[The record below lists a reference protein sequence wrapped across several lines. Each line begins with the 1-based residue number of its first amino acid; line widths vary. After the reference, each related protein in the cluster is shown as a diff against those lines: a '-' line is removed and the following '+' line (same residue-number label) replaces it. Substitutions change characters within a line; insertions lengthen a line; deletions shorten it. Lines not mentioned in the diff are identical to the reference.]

1 MPSDIKWYIHNVNC
15 IRIWKSL
22 PFTFLFQ
29 SNKSSGILLI
39 SDKHNI
45 SSPSLNSHSTLM
57 GDACGGSK
65 HGGNSSISI
74 DHSSMTNSN
83 KQRFVRGHS
92 SPGIVSDGMD
102 REKNPDLIPDQGK
115 IS

>member
-1 MPSDIKWYIHNVNC
+1 
-15 IRIWKSL
+15 
-22 PFTFLFQ
+22 
-29 SNKSSGILLI
+29 
-39 SDKHNI
+39 
-45 SSPSLNSHSTLM
+45 M
-57 GDACGGSK
+57 GDVCGGSK

-74 DHSSMTNSN
+74 DHSMTNSS

-115 IS
+115 SLWFNVIERMIDIISVQRFQMFTH

>member
-1 MPSDIKWYIHNVNC
+1 
-15 IRIWKSL
+15 
-22 PFTFLFQ
+22 
-29 SNKSSGILLI
+29 
-39 SDKHNI
+39 
-45 SSPSLNSHSTLM
+45 M
-57 GDACGGSK
+57 GDVCGGSK

-74 DHSSMTNSN
+74 DHSMTNSS

-115 IS
+115 SLWFNCYTNNDKKS